1 MHLIPFKA
9 KAWLDLRQRKETGAK
24 VDSKTIRKHKND
36 VIRLSML
43 LTEKDT
49 LDLPQSIRK
58 DMVDFLAAMNEEP
71 IDLKTLGI
79 RNLSQ

>member
-1 MHLIPFKA
+1 
-9 KAWLDLRQRKETGAK
+9 
-24 VDSKTIRKHKND
+24 
-36 VIRLSML
+36 ML